1 MQELQPWGSTRY
13 EIVKGSHIS
22 FQTDKA
28 QVDIITNP
36 HFGRMLFIDGVL
48 QSASADEAI
57 YHEAIVAAVFLNKEN
72 PVKVLIAGGAE
83 GAAAREV
90 LKVGSVS
97 QVVMVDW
104 DETLVNHMRG
114 EIFAGGAFRDPR
126 LIVRHHD
133 IVEYLDS
140 CNELYDCIILD
151 LLDPC
156 TDAEINWLGLVFE
169 KAYDLL
175 MCGGNLVLNAGGNYE
190 KVQEFIRRYKRCEVI
205 KIFVPS
211 FQEFWYLVRVSKLQA
226 KLSLYSTL
234 NTK

>member
-13 EIVKGSHIS
+13 EIVEGSHIS
-22 FQTDKA
+22 LQTDKA

-57 YHEAIVAAVFLNKEN
+57 YHEAIVAAVFSKRNKEK

-90 LKVGSVS
+90 LKMDSVS

-104 DETLVNHMRG
+104 DEALVNQMRG

-133 IVEYLDS
+133 IVEYLDG
-140 CNELYDCIILD
+140 CPELFDCIILD

-156 TDAEINWLGLVFE
+156 TDAEINWLGLVFD
-169 KAYDLL
+169 KAYNLL
-175 MCGGNLVLNAGGNYE
+175 MCGGNLVFNAGGNYE
-190 KVQEFIRRYKRCEVI
+190 KVQEFIRRYKGCEII

-211 FQEFWYLVRVSKLQA
+211 FQEFWYLVKVSKA
-226 KLSLYSTL
+226 P
-234 NTK
+234 

>member
-1 MQELQPWGSTRY
+1 MEIQELQPWGSTRY
-13 EIVKGSHIS
+13 EIIEGSHIS
-22 FQTDKA
+22 FETDKA

-57 YHEAIVAAVFLNKEN
+57 YHEAIVGAALPK
-72 PVKVLIAGGAE
+72 KRKSMRVLIAGGAE

-90 LKVGSVS
+90 LKVDSVS
-97 QVVMVDW
+97 QVVMIDW
-104 DETLVNHMRG
+104 DEALVNHMRG
-114 EIFAGGAFRDPR
+114 EVFAGGAFTDKR

-140 CNELYDCIILD
+140 CPELFDCVILD

-156 TDAEINWLGLVFE
+156 TDAEINWLALVFQ
-169 KAYDLL
+169 KAYDVLG
-175 MCGGNLVLNAGGNYE
+175 CGGQLVMNAGGNYE
-190 KVQEFIRRYKRCEVI
+190 KVGEFTKRYGGEII

-211 FQEFWYLVRVSKLQA
+211 FQEVWHLVRLSKPL
-226 KLSLYSTL
+226 
-234 NTK
+234 